1 MVDTKLDKGARGE
14 RGQEDRGIPPA
25 EVAKATIKAL
35 KNNEY
40 EVAVGMAQ
48 NLRSGA
54 RSNSEQ
60 TFQNMNQW

>member
-1 MVDTKLDKGARGE
+1 MVDTELDKGARGE
-14 RGQEDRGIPPA
+14 RGQEDRGIQPA

-48 NLRSGA
+48 NLRTYSRKNPEQA
-54 RSNSEQ
+54 FQKMNS
-60 TFQNMNQW
+60 W